1 MRKQKFITGFSD
13 MTFAQ
18 QPNAVFFLYDCG
30 MHVSLGLLRTDNSIN
45 KINSFTR
52 SLTVYHEKKMNVE
65 KRAPPA
71 GRQEKFL
78 FKYLPV

>member
-30 MHVSLGLLRTDNSIN
+30 MHMSLGLLRTDNSIN

-52 SLTVYHEKKMNVE
+52 SLTVCHEKKNE
-65 KRAPPA
+65 CGKKSAPSR
-71 GRQEKFL
+71 GIL